1 MEVSS
6 KIGMGQ
12 RMVYKGDMANEPGKG
27 AVVNIRS
34 NGTAGR
40 MYSINFGSGKLEPF
54 DSSVSFDIAL
64 DDGRLFPGV
73 YVSNIGG
80 EFSNKSC
87 RFMLGE
93 GVAGAAELAA
103 LEACVALKI
112 ASDKAIADEQRAA
125 KVANM
130 AAAKVA
136 GLALGL
142 IPEADFAKSG
152 KRGSAAA
159 WNLRAELKAAG
170 IKARVKQDGYSALS
184 VWVAAG
190 DVGKAKDI
198 GDKYEAGRFDAMS
211 DCYNFAPGAWG
222 EVFGDVRYVFVYS
235 EGS

>member
-6 KIGMGQ
+6 KIVMGQ

-34 NGTAGR
+34 NGVAGR
-40 MYSINFGSGKLEPF
+40 MYSVNYGSGKLEPF

-64 DDGRLFPGV
+64 DDGRRMNGV

-87 RFMLGE
+87 RFMLDE

-112 ASDKAIADEQRAA
+112 ASDKAIADERKAA
-125 KVANM
+125 FDKAKI
-130 AAAKVA
+130 AAAAA

-142 IPEADFAKSG
+142 IPEDAFAKSG

-170 IKARVKQDGYSALS
+170 IKARVVNDGYSALR
-184 VWVAAG
+184 VTVKAG
-190 DVGKAKDI
+190 DVGKVKDI
-198 GDKYEAGRFDAMS
+198 AYKYEAGKFDAMS
-211 DCYNFAPGAWG
+211 DCYNYAPGAWG
-222 EVFGDVRYVFVYS
+222 EVFGDVRYVFVY
-235 EGS
+235 GGGA